1 MNETGAPDPADIL
14 QFAVDALDDIRE
26 AMLSPEKWERFG
38 SLLVL
43 MNEALDRRDL
53 AAVNRCR
60 QQIEAFETLLGNKAE
75 LPDGPEVR
83 QPVPLRRQG
92 DHLSDRLRRMKG
104 DGSGPDDRRGR

>member
-1 MNETGAPDPADIL
+1 MNETGAPDPAAIL
-14 QFAVDALDDIRE
+14 QFAIDALDDIRE
-26 AMLSPEKWERFG
+26 AILSPEKWDRFG
-38 SLLVL
+38 NYLVL

-60 QQIEAFETLLGNKAE
+60 QQIEALETLLGTAK
-75 LPDGPEVR
+75 LPKEPEER
-83 QPVPLRRQG
+83 QPVPLREQG